1 MSNDDKQFQ
10 YLLRLGD
17 NALVLGQ
24 RLSEWVG
31 HAPVIEEEI
40 ATANV
45 ALDLIGQAN
54 AWLGLAAECRG
65 DGSNADRLAFHRD
78 AWDFHNALLVEQ
90 PNGDYAVTIARQF
103 FFDAFHY
110 PLLEQLARSVHP
122 GVAAVAAKA
131 VKEARYHLRRSSEW
145 VIRLGDGTEE
155 SHGRMQAAIDDLWMY
170 TGELLTADEVDH
182 AMLKTGVGA
191 DLTEVARRWHAQV
204 DDVLTQATLARPGQE
219 WMQQGGKQ
227 GRHSEHLGYLLAEM
241 QFLPR
246 AYPDARW

>member
-1 MSNDDKQFQ
+1 MSIDNKHYQ

-65 DGSNADRLAFHRD
+65 DVDADWLAYRRD

-90 PNGDYAVTIARQF
+90 PNGDYAATIARQF

-110 PLLEQLARSVHP
+110 PLLEQLSGSADP
-122 GVAAVAAKA
+122 AVAAIAAKA

-155 SHGRMQAAIDDLWMY
+155 SHARMQAAIDNLWMY
-170 TGELLTADEVDH
+170 TGELLTADEVDQ
-182 AMLKTGVGA
+182 AMLQAGIGA
-191 DLTEVARRWHAQV
+191 DLAEVARRWHALV
-204 DDVLTQATLARPGQE
+204 DDVLTQATLARPGQD